1 MDLYWPACIC
11 IGLGVLEISFLA
23 ASDASI
29 SGNPTVSFRDYSKFR
44 LIYHSGRDG
53 FYVRKLSNMIE
64 SVERE
69 HF

>member
-29 SGNPTVSFRDYSKFR
+29 SESSSCDYSKFR
-44 LIYHSGRDG
+44 LIYHSGRDS
-53 FYVRKLSNMIE
+53 FYVPRLSNMIE

-69 HF
+69 HS